1 MEQYKL
7 IDGGKVREAIHRD
20 TRRRGDRGDRGD
32 RGNRGFRNSHFVNR
46 EHQFD
51 SRGDFGEKTNRFYNS
66 NVSHNNYHRSNENP
80 QRFENNFER
89 SR

>member
-20 TRRRGDRGDRGD
+20 TRRRGDRANRD
-32 RGNRGFRNSHFVNR
+32 NRGFRNSHFVNR
-46 EHQFD
+46 AQQFD
-51 SRGDFGEKTNRFYNS
+51 SRGDFGGGGNRFYNS
-66 NVSHNNYHRSNENP
+66 NVSQGNWHRSNENP
-80 QRFENNFER
+80 QRFDNNFER